1 MRDGHVH
8 DQVAHIRFYFVQ
20 YMHSCRNLSC
30 PLYFSI
36 LFRRRS
42 FFRSSAGLLF
52 SSIVFLRLRRSFSLR
67 SSFPFSARDLKIK
80 SQLVTVKI
88 SFYVPFLNA
97 SVLALPELHHG
108 EVRTLRS
115 SRQPPQSN
123 GHPFQKV
130 SGEF

>member
-1 MRDGHVH
+1 MLRVFGDPMM
-8 DQVAHIRFYFVQ
+8 AHERPSLSSFTVCT
-20 YMHSCRNLSC
+20 HSCRNLLVSNVSTV
-30 PLYFSI
+30 F
-36 LFRRRS
+36 
-42 FFRSSAGLLF
+42 
-52 SSIVFLRLRRSFSLR
+52 SIVFFGSLRLRRSFSLR
-67 SSFPFSARDLKIK
+67 SSFYFRARDLKIK